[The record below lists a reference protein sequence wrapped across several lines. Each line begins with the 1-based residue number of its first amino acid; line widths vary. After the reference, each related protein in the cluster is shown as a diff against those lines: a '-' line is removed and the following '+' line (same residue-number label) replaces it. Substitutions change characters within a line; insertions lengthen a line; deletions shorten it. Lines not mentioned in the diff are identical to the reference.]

1 MMPPARTVRPAATEY
16 ASWYAG
22 YIERVP
28 DGDIVTVLR
37 QGGDA
42 LTSALVAIPDVKGDH
57 RYAEGKWT
65 VRTVIGHLIDAERI
79 FAYRALRI
87 ARGDS
92 TPLPGFEETDYAA
105 AAGSDARSIAGLA
118 SEMHAVRESTVR
130 LFESFPEEA
139 WTRSGTVNNAPVSM
153 RALAWITAGHAMHH
167 LAVLRDHYE
176 V

>member
-1 MMPPARTVRPAATEY
+1 MPSARTVRPAATEY

-28 DGDIVTVLR
+28 DGDIVTALR
-37 QGGDA
+37 QGGEA
-42 LTSALVAIPDVKGDH
+42 LTSALAAIPDARGDH

-92 TPLPGFEETDYAA
+92 TPLPGFEENDYAS
-105 AAGSDARSIAGLA
+105 AAGSDARSIAGLS
-118 SEMHAVRESTVR
+118 SEMHAVRASTVR

-139 WTRSGTVNNAPVSM
+139 WARSGTVNNAPVTM

-167 LAVLRDHYE
+167 LAVLRDRYE